1 MAVLATVMLATF
13 LDYGMT
19 GDEGV
24 QHRYGRRLLRWYATL
39 GGDRGAVEDV
49 DVSMYGGLFEIAA
62 ESAIR
67 VSPQGDPYETRHLVN
82 LAFALV
88 AFVAVHRIASR
99 LAGPAAGF
107 TAALCLALTPAFYG
121 HAFNNPKDIPFAS
134 LYALAVSLVL
144 SAGASG
150 PLRFWR
156 AIAAGVGIGLACGVR
171 VGGVVLYAFALVLWL
186 GTLVLQRPKAI
197 DVARTVAIWAAA
209 LLVGWAVMLA
219 FWPWAQVAP
228 LSHPLRALRA
238 FHGFWETMVL
248 FYDGRLDLSG
258 EVSRFYLPKWFALSL
273 PEFYAI
279 AGVLGILS
287 VTARLRREPLG
298 DRARLRLWEAISL
311 AGLAVVPVSWVVLA
325 RMPLYDGLRHFLFV
339 IPILAAL
346 AGVSIVTFLKSRPAA
361 VSRAAA
367 AVLVVSGLVTLGDMI
382 ALHPYQTVYFNRLVA
397 GGLPRAWALYE
408 TDYWCL
414 SYKEGLQWLVE
425 HYRDAPCQDK
435 IRVAGHSILL
445 QLSYYLDKTAEGRR
459 LFKAVNVEARP
470 HIVLATTRYGDHNR
484 TPGRV
489 LHRVERQGA
498 PLLWIFEREP
508 PPCRAASP
516 AISGPE

>member
-1 MAVLATVMLATF
+1 MLATV
-13 LDYGMT
+13 LDYSMT

-39 GGDRGAVEDV
+39 GADRSAVADV

-62 ESAIR
+62 EAATR
-67 VSPQGDPYETRHLVN
+67 VSPWEDPYETRHLVN
-82 LAFALV
+82 VLFALV
-88 AFVAVHRIASR
+88 AFVGVHRIASH

-107 TAALCLALTPAFYG
+107 TASLCLALTPAFYG

-144 SAGASG
+144 DASG
-150 PLRFWR
+150 RARGRR
-156 AIAAGVGIGLACGVR
+156 AIAAGVGVGLACAVR
-171 VGGVVLYAFALVLWL
+171 VGGVVLYPFALVLWL
-186 GTLVLQRPKAI
+186 GALLLRRTGAEDPRPRAAEM
-197 DVARTVAIWAAA
+197 ARTAAA
-209 LLVGWAVMLA
+209 WAGAVLVGWAVMLA
-219 FWPWAQVAP
+219 FWPWGQVAP

-238 FHGFWETMVL
+238 FHGFWDTMLL

-258 EVSRFYLPKWFALSL
+258 EVSRFYLPKWFAISL

-279 AGVLGILS
+279 ASVLGILC
-287 VTARLRREPLG
+287 VTARLRGGPLG
-298 DRARLRLWEAISL
+298 AQARLRLWEAAWVAAL
-311 AGLAVVPVSWVVLA
+311 AAAPVSWVVLT

-346 AGVSIVTFLKSRPAA
+346 AGASIVTFLRSRPVA
-361 VSRAAA
+361 VSAVAAA
-367 AVLVVSGLVTLGDMI
+367 LLAASGLLTLRDMV

-408 TDYWCL
+408 GDYWCL
-414 SYKEGLQWLVE
+414 SYKEGLSWLVE
-425 HYRDAPCQDK
+425 RYRGTSCHDK

-445 QLSYYLDKTAEGRR
+445 QTSYYLDKTPEGRR
-459 LFKAVNVEARP
+459 LFKAVQVEERP
-470 HIVLATTRYGDHNR
+470 HFVLATTRYGDHDR

-489 LHRVERQGA
+489 VHRVERQGA
-498 PLLWIFEREP
+498 PLLWILEQEP
-508 PPCRAASP
+508 PPCAAG
-516 AISGPE
+516 ALSGPE